1 MRPTAT
7 VPLKRLVN
15 PRRPIT
21 YGIVQAGEDVEG
33 GVPYVRPVDMR
44 PFARD
49 IDPSV
54 LRTTSSEIAEQY
66 RRSTIREGDL
76 VVSIGPSY
84 GKLLLVPRRLA
95 GANLTQGTARV
106 APARHVDAR
115 FLQWALASVPARAYW
130 DAAVGGATFGGLNLR
145 PLARTPLRLMS
156 SIDQVEVADFLDRE
170 CGRLDE
176 LGTFS
181 LPDSSDTVV
190 ARFLTLLAEYRD
202 ALITEAVT
210 GKLDVTRLS
219 DSQVDESAQAAMEGE
234 RPEVLSP

>member
-1 MRPTAT
+1 
-7 VPLKRLVN
+7 
-15 PRRPIT
+15 
-21 YGIVQAGEDVEG
+21 
-33 GVPYVRPVDMR
+33 
-44 PFARD
+44 
-49 IDPSV
+49 
-54 LRTTSSEIAEQY
+54 
-66 RRSTIREGDL
+66 
-76 VVSIGPSY
+76 
-84 GKLLLVPRRLA
+84 
-95 GANLTQGTARV
+95 
-106 APARHVDAR
+106 
-115 FLQWALASVPARAYW
+115 
-130 DAAVGGATFGGLNLR
+130 
-145 PLARTPLRLMS
+145 MS